1 MIGSPDTGFA
11 VTAAGAAAGLAFGS
25 AYFAVM
31 HRGVVLYCAGARA
44 MTVGALMIGRL
55 IAALGFF
62 ALVAHWGEVPL
73 LGALGGFL
81 IARTFAVRAA
91 RNRAA

>member
-1 MIGSPDTGFA
+1 MMGSPDTGLA
-11 VTAAGAAAGLAFGS
+11 MAAAGAAAGLAFGS
-25 AYFAVM
+25 IYFAAL

-44 MTVGALMIGRL
+44 LTVGALTIGRL
-55 IAALGFF
+55 TAALGFF